1 MSLLVVPHTDWVR
14 NLTGVMRRLSVT
26 LALVAA
32 TAGLASAQRTQPVPR
47 MTLPEV
53 KEQDRE
59 RPDQP
64 FRTGVTRVEVS
75 ALVLDGDSVPVRG
88 LTAAD
93 FEVLENGV
101 PQVIRSFVPF
111 SYAQDELVLPEPIL
125 GGAAP
130 APPASMPASN
140 YYASASRVFAL
151 ILDDLHVDVR
161 RTRVAR
167 AAARRLVEQL
177 TPADLLLVTMTS
189 SSESTG
195 YFTRDRQL
203 ALQMIDR
210 FTGQRL
216 LDKTM
221 AGKRYGGHDFE
232 AERLDHYERLCA
244 MIRNVS
250 FALREV
256 SGRRKTVVLVS
267 EGSSFGAGLSDM
279 TVKMPTP
286 TSGGRAN
293 VPTGASRVMNDALAA
308 AAAGNVAIY
317 PLSPAGLDV
326 ADADLIQVQG
336 LVNGELTAAEY
347 SNILTEARQAKE
359 MSRDLAALTGG
370 VSLVDTND
378 ALAGIDRAVRDASS
392 HYILSYEPESPPKGS
407 EYRRLEVKVRRPGVR
422 VLARRGYSSPLT
434 RPLPPM
440 RVPASLPPQLR
451 GLLSGV
457 MPDDGLPMRVEA
469 VPVSRKG
476 ETATIA
482 VVVEVNGSVLGG
494 TQPKRALRVEQGLLT
509 VNAAGKAAN
518 GTRRVF
524 DVSLSPAQWEIL
536 RATGLRSV
544 WAIDLPAGRHHLRVA
559 SVEVESGRGGSV
571 YLDVE
576 VPRGTGLPP
585 GLLVSSRVLS
595 AMPTVFTDPRLA
607 RWTDVT
613 PTATRVFPEG
623 DVLTVTVPHG
633 SRTPANARMSNAAG
647 EVVWKG
653 EGTAV
658 EGLAAVQFVVPLDRA
673 GCPVCDL
680 TIEAGENVVRTT
692 IGIVLA
698 KTTPAKQ

>member
-1 MSLLVVPHTDWVR
+1 
-14 NLTGVMRRLSVT
+14 MRHLSVT
-26 LALVAA
+26 LAVVFIAA
-32 TAGLASAQRTQPVPR
+32 SAGLASAQRTQPVPR

-53 KEQDRE
+53 KEPERE
-59 RPDQP
+59 LPDQP

-75 ALVLDGDSVPVRG
+75 ALVLDGDGAPVRG

-111 SYAQDELVLPEPIL
+111 TYAPDELVLPEPVL
-125 GGAAP
+125 GR
-130 APPASMPASN
+130 APPAPMPASN

-210 FTGQRL
+210 FSGQRL

-221 AGKRYGGHDFE
+221 AGKRYGPHDFE

-279 TVKMPTP
+279 TVRMPTP

-293 VPTGASRVMNDALAA
+293 VPTGASRVMNEALAA

-336 LVNGELTAAEY
+336 LVNGELTAADY

-392 HYILSYEPESPPKGS
+392 HYILSYEPQTPTKGS
-407 EYRRLEVKVRRPGVR
+407 EYRNIDVKVRRPGVR
-422 VLARRGYSSPLT
+422 VLARRGYSAPGT
-434 RPLPPM
+434 RPVPPM
-440 RVPASLPPQLR
+440 KVPASLPPQLR
-451 GLLSGV
+451 ALLSGV
-457 MPDDGLPMRVEA
+457 MPDDRLPMRVQA

-494 TQPKRALRVEQGLLT
+494 TQPQPRLRVEQGLLT
-509 VNAAGKAAN
+509 VNATGKAAN

-536 RATGLRSV
+536 SATGLRSV

-559 SVEVESGRGGSV
+559 SIDVETGRGGSV

-576 VPRGTGLPP
+576 VPRGPGLPA
-585 GLLVSSRVLS
+585 GMLVASQVLS
-595 AMPTVFTDPRLA
+595 AMPTVFTDPRLG
-607 RWTDVT
+607 RWTTVT
-613 PTATRVFPEG
+613 PTATRVFTTS
-623 DVLTVTVPHG
+623 DVLTVTVPHTG
-633 SRTPANARMSNAAG
+633 SAPVIARLSNANG
-647 EVVWKG
+647 EVVW
-653 EGTAV
+653 EGSGTPIESV
-658 EGLAAVQFVVPLDRA
+658 AAVQFSVPLDRV
-673 GCPVCDL
+673 GSSVCDL
-680 TIEAGENVVRTT
+680 TVESSHGLTRTT
-692 IGIVLA
+692 IGIVSP
-698 KTTPAKQ
+698 KTESGKQ